1 MPKRSAATIRRLEAS
16 MGTLA
21 SAAIARMDEVLP
33 WYRAMPAENRSWVNL
48 VAQAGVAAFVEWFR
62 QPEAPQAISADVFG
76 TAPRE
81 LTRSVTLQQTVELV
95 RVVIAVVEEQIEQIA
110 PGDEA
115 EVREAV
121 LRYSR
126 EIAFAAA
133 QVYAEAAE
141 ARGAWDARLESLVV
155 DALLRGEA
163 DDSLRSRAAA
173 LGWGSH
179 DSVVVVVGNTPD
191 AEPEAVVDEIRRVA
205 RAAHLDVLTGV
216 QGDRLVAIL
225 GGHVDPVRTTRL
237 LVAQAGVAAFVEWF
251 RQPDA
256 PQAISADVFGT
267 APRELT
273 RSVTLQQTVELV
285 RVVIAVVEE
294 QIEQIAPGD
303 EAEVREAV
311 LRYSREIAFAAA
323 QVYAEAAEARGA
335 WDARLESLVVDALL
349 RGEADDSLR
358 SRAAAL
364 GWGSHDSVVV
374 VVGNTPDAE
383 PEAVVDV
390 IRRVARAAHLDV
402 LTGVQGDRLVAILG
416 GDVDPVRTTKLLVAQ
431 FGPGPV
437 VVGPAVADLLAA
449 GESAAAAV
457 AGLMAAPAWPDAPR
471 PVQADDLLPER
482 ALAGDDLARE
492 RLVQEIYRPLQ
503 STGTALVETLS
514 AFLEQT
520 SSLEATARVLFVHP
534 NTVRY
539 RLRRVTEVCGYAP
552 ADPRQ
557 ALTLRMALALGR
569 LADARLA
576 APGVL

>member
-62 QPEAPQAISADVFG
+62 QPDAPQAISADVFG

-126 EIAFAAA
+126 EIAFA
-133 QVYAEAAE
+133 AAE

-225 GGHVDPVRTTRL
+225 GG
-237 LVAQAGVAAFVEWF
+237 
-251 RQPDA
+251 
-256 PQAISADVFGT
+256 
-267 APRELT
+267 
-273 RSVTLQQTVELV
+273 
-285 RVVIAVVEE
+285 
-294 QIEQIAPGD
+294 
-303 EAEVREAV
+303 
-311 LRYSREIAFAAA
+311 
-323 QVYAEAAEARGA
+323 
-335 WDARLESLVVDALL
+335 
-349 RGEADDSLR
+349 
-358 SRAAAL
+358 
-364 GWGSHDSVVV
+364 
-374 VVGNTPDAE
+374 
-383 PEAVVDV
+383 
-390 IRRVARAAHLDV
+390 
-402 LTGVQGDRLVAILG
+402 
-416 GDVDPVRTTKLLVAQ
+416 DVDPVRTTKLLVAQ

-449 GESAAAAV
+449 GGSAAAAV